1 MIFKIIYSWL
11 FSVYAGEVGILR
23 GENCLLVFVSV
34 LFTRINNCRLTYKYN
49 INKYL
54 QTSNFK
60 LYIFLLVQHW
70 TENCG
75 RLKGT
80 HTKIYIYDPTP
91 YLI

>member
-60 LYIFLLVQHW
+60 LYIFF
-70 TENCG
+70 T
-75 RLKGT
+75 GT
-80 HTKIYIYDPTP
+80 ALDQELWEIERDTHKDL
-91 YLI
+91 YL